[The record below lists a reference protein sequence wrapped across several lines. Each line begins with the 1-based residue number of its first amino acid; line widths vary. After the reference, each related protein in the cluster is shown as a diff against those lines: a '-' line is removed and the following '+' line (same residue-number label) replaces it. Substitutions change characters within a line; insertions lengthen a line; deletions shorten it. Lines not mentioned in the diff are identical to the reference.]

1 MGVKTLKE
9 VEAIV
14 CSRGGGSGGGSG
26 SAEACL
32 QAAREHLHG
41 GAYQQQE
48 IEQVVGQSLEDLFQ
62 GSAASTR

>member
-14 CSRGGGSGGGSG
+14 CSRGGGNGGG

-48 IEQVVGQSLEDLFQ
+48 IEQVVGRSLEDLFQ